1 MSRMLDALKTLEARR
16 PGAAVPNP
24 AIGPIM
30 PEAAW
35 RPSLSL
41 VVELTGETEP
51 AELAAQEPR
60 SENSIAPM
68 PRIVEPTISQSTAPA
83 SQPPTT
89 SPPCASCCLPTTL
102 DVSDHY
108 LELAAR
114 IGEQVA
120 SSYCNVLLF
129 VSPDRAWEN
138 GFSLTYMA
146 QAFVLQSPGEVL
158 LVDGDLR
165 GRRLSKSIGLSGPGL
180 GEVMLGAAHW
190 PDVINRTKTSG
201 IDFVGC
207 GNRQLP
213 TLERTEFGWNALRPQ
228 YRAVLIGV
236 ALAGQPDTD
245 WLAARCDGVYLVIS
259 RPNTKR
265 QAASAAVS
273 RLRDCGANVLG
284 CIVLDD

>member
-1 MSRMLDALKTLEARR
+1 MSRMLEALKTLEARR
-16 PGAAVPNP
+16 PGATESKLAVPP
-24 AIGPIM
+24 VVPTAT
-30 PEAAW
+30 
-35 RPSLSL
+35 RLPSRS
-41 VVELTGETEP
+41 VELAPNVETEP
-51 AELAAQEPR
+51 ADVAVEQPR
-60 SENSIAPM
+60 SADSIAAM
-68 PRIVEPTISQSTAPA
+68 PRIVEPRTSAPA
-83 SQPPTT
+83 PAPANAPACT
-89 SPPCASCCLPTTL
+89 ACCLPTTI

-120 SSYCNVLLF
+120 SSYCNVLLL
-129 VSPDRAWEN
+129 VSPDRAWEKC
-138 GFSLTYMA
+138 FSLTYMA

-158 LVDGDLR
+158 LVDGDFRARL
-165 GRRLSKSIGLSGPGL
+165 LSKSVGLSGPGL
-180 GEVMLGAAHW
+180 GEVMLGSAHW
-190 PDVINRTKTSG
+190 PDVIHPTNASG

-228 YRAVLIGV
+228 YSTVLIGV
-236 ALAGQPDTD
+236 ALAGQPDTN

-273 RLRDCGANVLG
+273 SLREGGANVLG

>member
-16 PGAAVPNP
+16 PGAVEPTP
-24 AIGPIM
+24 SIPPIA
-30 PEAAW
+30 PTTAW
-35 RPSLSL
+35 RPSL
-41 VVELTGETEP
+41 
-51 AELAAQEPR
+51 
-60 SENSIAPM
+60 
-68 PRIVEPTISQSTAPA
+68 IVDTQSTAVLDPA
-83 SQPPTT
+83 DVDVEETDIAPPAV
-89 SPPCASCCLPTTL
+89 SAPRHAEPAISLAVAPSVEPALSFKPCVACRLPTTL

-108 LELAAR
+108 LEMAAR

-138 GFSLTYMA
+138 SFSLTYLA
-146 QAFVLQSPGEVL
+146 QAFALQSSGEVL

-165 GRRLSKSIGLSGPGL
+165 GRQLTRSVGLTGPGL
-180 GEVMLGAAHW
+180 GEVMLGVAHW
-190 PDVINRTKTSG
+190 PDVINPTNTSC

-213 TLERTEFGWNALRPQ
+213 TLERSEFGWNALRPQ

-236 ALAGQPDTD
+236 SLAGQPDTD
-245 WLAARCDGVYLVIS
+245 WLAARCDGVYLLIS

-273 RLRDCGANVLG
+273 ALRSGGANVLG
-284 CIVLDD
+284 CIVLED

>member
-1 MSRMLDALKTLEARR
+1 MSRMLDALRTLEARR
-16 PGAAVPNP
+16 PGGAAPIP
-24 AIGPIM
+24 AITP
-30 PEAAW
+30 ASSW
-35 RPSLSL
+35 HPSLSL
-41 VVELTGETEP
+41 ETEPTHETEP
-51 AELAAQEPR
+51 ADLVGDEPR
-60 SENSIAPM
+60 GTNSIVAV
-68 PRIVEPTISQSTAPA
+68 PRIVDSSTTYSTEAA
-83 SQPPTT
+83 SQPLTVW
-89 SPPCASCCLPTTL
+89 PPSVACCLPTTL

-114 IGEQVA
+114 ISEQVA
-120 SSYCNVLLF
+120 STYCNVLLF

-138 GFSLTYMA
+138 CFSLTFMS

-158 LVDGDLR
+158 LVDGDFR
-165 GRRLSKSIGLSGPGL
+165 GRRLSKSIGLAGPGL

-190 PDVINRTKTSG
+190 PEVIHPTNASG

-207 GNRQLP
+207 GDRQLP

-236 ALAGQPDTD
+236 ALTGQPETD

-273 RLRDCGANVLG
+273 SLRDGGANVLG
-284 CIVLDD
+284 CIVLDN

>member
-1 MSRMLDALKTLEARR
+1 MSRMLEALKTLEGRR
-16 PGAAVPNP
+16 PGAPEP
-24 AIGPIM
+24 APAKLPI
-30 PEAAW
+30 AND
-35 RPSLSL
+35 SLWHPAL
-41 VVELTGETEP
+41 VVDTEATVEFDPADWDSDEL
-51 AELAAQEPR
+51 R
-60 SENSIAPM
+60 IAPPEVRA
-68 PRIVEPTISQSTAPA
+68 PRLAEPVVPGAIAAP
-83 SQPPTT
+83 SEPP
-89 SPPCASCCLPTTL
+89 SSARPCVACCLPTTL

-108 LELAAR
+108 LDMAAR

-138 GFSLTYMA
+138 CFSLTYMA
-146 QAFVLQSPGEVL
+146 QAFALQSPGEVL

-165 GRRLSKSIGLSGPGL
+165 GRRLSKAVGLLGPGL
-180 GEVMLGAAHW
+180 GEVMLGVAAW
-190 PDVINRTKTSG
+190 PDVINPTNTSC

-207 GNRQLP
+207 GTRQLP
-213 TLERTEFGWNALRPQ
+213 TLERSEFGWNALRPQ

-236 ALAGQPDTD
+236 AQAGRPDTD

-273 RLRDCGANVLG
+273 TLRSVGANVLG
-284 CIVLDD
+284 CIVLED

>member
-16 PGAAVPNP
+16 PGGAAPNP
-24 AIGPIM
+24 VIPAIM
-30 PEAAW
+30 PASSW
-35 RPSLSL
+35 HPSLSL
-41 VVELTGETEP
+41 ETEPPRETEP
-51 AELAAQEPR
+51 ADLAGDEPR
-60 SENSIAPM
+60 GASSVVAL
-68 PRIVEPTISQSTAPA
+68 PRIVEPLTSHSTVAA
-83 SQPPTT
+83 SQPPTKW
-89 SPPCASCCLPTTL
+89 PPCVACCLPTTL

-114 IGEQVA
+114 ISEQVA
-120 SSYCNVLLF
+120 FSYCNVLLF

-138 GFSLTYMA
+138 CFSLTFMS

-158 LVDGDLR
+158 LVDGDFR
-165 GRRLSKSIGLSGPGL
+165 GRQLSKSIGFSGPGL
-180 GEVMLGAAHW
+180 SEVMLGAAHW
-190 PDVINRTKTSG
+190 PEVIHPTNASG

-207 GNRQLP
+207 GDRQLP

-236 ALAGQPDTD
+236 ALAGQPVTD

-273 RLRDCGANVLG
+273 SLRDDGANVLG